1 MKPFISAVLGF
12 LGLLL
17 FYFLVM
23 GLLSR
28 SVAETLEQFGQLWP
42 WILALSAGFGIQV
55 GLYTR
60 MRELVK
66 NDTSQNKGV
75 VAATGSTSSFGML
88 ACCAHHLVEVL
99 PIIGLSAFS
108 VLLIRY
114 QTPIL
119 VGSLAINVLGII
131 LMLRNLKM
139 VSGSKNGRLCRQS
152 PLFPVSN
159 YEKL

>member
-1 MKPFISAVLGF
+1 MKPIIFGVLGF

-28 SVAETLEQFGQLWP
+28 SVAETLEQFRQLWP
-42 WILALSAGFGIQV
+42 WILALSAGFGVQV
-55 GLYTR
+55 GLYMK

-66 NDTSQNKGV
+66 NGTSQNKGV
-75 VAATGSTSSFGML
+75 VAATGATSSLGML

-99 PIIGLSAFS
+99 PIIGLSALS
-108 VLLIRY
+108 VLLARY

-119 VGSLAINVLGII
+119 VGSLGINLLGIV
-131 LMLRNLKM
+131 LMIRNLKTIS
-139 VSGSKNGRLCRQS
+139 VKI
-152 PLFPVSN
+152 
-159 YEKL
+159 